1 MSTEL
6 TVVPAEPG
14 ALESPAASAML
25 ADWLHAYAR
34 RDRSQS
40 LDEWLAEMIER
51 RAVMAREQALREAVE
66 IIGYIDDGHALHDDL
81 RQHRRKGKSRSS
93 WIAQKVESVA
103 EWAQANPADIA
114 AVLALLTGGRRDG
127 VPDHAT
133 DGDWALR
140 LPRKKTEPFVWND
153 VSRIDVATLIEQ
165 CARGGS
171 AQDVLDQAGRD
182 LLSEAAD
189 RLLADHPQAR
199 QLVQDYLEGRLDPV
213 LRNGMQATLASATA
227 LAARRGLLGSEV
239 LEFVQGDT
247 VMPGWF
253 AHQTL
258 LGTERMRVLHD
269 LGSGRLDA
277 DEALDRLADHT
288 TAMSTKALKDIC
300 GRVGGQIGEKL
311 AGMIPWI
318 GPFLSPV
325 GRKVGR
331 WLGDKVGEFAGG
343 KVGQAV
349 SKGVSYVKN
358 TAQKVVSSVSNA
370 VSSAASYVSNAVSNA
385 ASSVASFFGF

>member
-1 MSTEL
+1 MKTDLSL
-6 TVVPAEPG
+6 VSAVPAAVEDPV
-14 ALESPAASAML
+14 ASAML
-25 ADWLHAYAR
+25 ADWLHEYAQ

-40 LDEWLAEMIER
+40 LDQWLAEMIER
-51 RAVMAREQALREAVE
+51 RAAMAREQALREAVE
-66 IIGYIDDGHALHDDL
+66 IIGYIDDGHVLHDDL

-103 EWAQANPADIA
+103 EWAQADPADIA

-127 VPDHAT
+127 APDYAT

-165 CARGGS
+165 CARSGS
-171 AQDVLDQAGRD
+171 AQDVLDQAGRG
-182 LLSEAAD
+182 LLGDAAD

-199 QLVQDYLEGRLDPV
+199 QLVQDYLEGRLDPA

-227 LAARRGLLGSEV
+227 LAARRGLLGAEV

-253 AHQTL
+253 AHQTW

-277 DEALDRLADHT
+277 DEALDQLADHT
-288 TAMSTKALKDIC
+288 TAMSTKALKEVC
-300 GRVGGQIGEKL
+300 GRVGGKIGEKL
-311 AGMIPWI
+311 AGMVPWI

-325 GRKVGR
+325 GRKVGC

-343 KVGQAV
+343 KVGQAI

-358 TAQKVVSSVSNA
+358 TAQKVVSAVGNA
-370 VSSAASYVSNAVSNA
+370 VSSAASYVSSKVFSVV
-385 ASSVASFFGF
+385 SSVASFFGF